1 MLAALVTTN
10 RNTLDVLLIVAAALF
25 FVSAIMHLYRQP
37 NPMPLIAIAFAVG
50 MAGATALAI
59 ALMFL

>member
-1 MLAALVTTN
+1 MLSVLVTTN
-10 RNTLDVLLIVAAALF
+10 RNTLDVVLIIAAVLFFLSALF
-25 FVSAIMHLYRQP
+25 HLLRQP
-37 NPMPLIAIAFAVG
+37 NPIPLIAIAFAVG